1 MEDNLIIFPNDC
13 VFKLAPQ
20 CPSGRGY
27 VLKFK
32 VESKQLFFFFFLMQE
47 PKINQDGV
55 QCWKINQCLNKI
67 PPCLRHWEQA
77 GVVVQAFST
86 GH

>member
-1 MEDNLIIFPNDC
+1 
-13 VFKLAPQ
+13 
-20 CPSGRGY
+20 
-27 VLKFK
+27 
-32 VESKQLFFFFFLMQE
+32 MQE